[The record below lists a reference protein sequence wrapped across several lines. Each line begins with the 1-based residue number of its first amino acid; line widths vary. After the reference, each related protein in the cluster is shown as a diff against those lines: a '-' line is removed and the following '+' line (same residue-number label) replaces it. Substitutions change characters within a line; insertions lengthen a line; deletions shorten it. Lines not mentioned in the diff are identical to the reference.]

1 VALST
6 PDHWR
11 RRWLQFKD
19 VPMED
24 LSVAERLAD
33 GPRPAAPAKFP
44 PEQVCQMIAL
54 AYEKPAD
61 SGRPIS
67 QWSHREL
74 ADEIEGRGIVGSI
87 SPRHAGRLLK
97 KKPI

>member
-1 VALST
+1 MPLEEPT
-6 PDHWR
+6 
-11 RRWLQFKD
+11 
-19 VPMED
+19 
-24 LSVAERLAD
+24 VAERLAD
-33 GPRPAAPAKFP
+33 GPRPGGPAKFT

-67 QWSHREL
+67 QWSHRES
-74 ADEIEGRGIVGSI
+74 ADEIERRGIVGSI